1 MNIEITVNDALCADE
16 VLTNLLPEGK
26 NGIFEGYAP
35 NKGTYPIVV
44 FSNISDVPVMAAD
57 DREMARQV
65 TIQISIITEFGDYKE
80 MEDRIKVI
88 MEDLGFARLSSITMR
103 EQDARM
109 RIIRY
114 VIGLEE

>member
-1 MNIEITVNDALCADE
+1 MSIEKEINTALCNDALL
-16 VLTNLLPEGK
+16 VKLLVEGTDS
-26 NGIFEGYAP
+26 IFEGYAP
-35 NKGTYPIVV
+35 DKGVYPMVV

-65 TIQISIITEFGDYKE
+65 TIQISIITEFGDYEE
-80 MEDRIKVI
+80 MEARIKVI